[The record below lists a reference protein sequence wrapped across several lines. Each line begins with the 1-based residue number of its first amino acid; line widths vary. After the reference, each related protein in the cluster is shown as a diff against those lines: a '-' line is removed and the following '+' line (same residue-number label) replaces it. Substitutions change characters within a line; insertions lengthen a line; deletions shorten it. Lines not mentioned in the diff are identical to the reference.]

1 MSQIAK
7 TPQRFKRPSFRQIL
21 MLNNLTRWINPARGM
36 HVIARLGGAAMFK
49 KITVVAFS
57 LAAVWLLTTPAAFAD
72 DWDKLTRFT
81 VNQPFQ
87 IPGGI
92 TLPAGTYLVKIVDLV
107 ADRYVVRF
115 MSEDGLTIYSTTL
128 AFPNFR
134 PEPTDKTEMTFGE
147 AEPNEARQ
155 IQTWFY
161 PGRQFGVEFAYPER
175 RPAEFPA
182 FAAEPEAPFK
192 DSAPVYREKP
202 AEPVEEFVEE
212 PIVAVAEP
220 EEEAKPVEYPEFV
233 PVEEP
238 ELGLEYAE
246 PLPLPKTATP
256 FPAIGLIGLVAA
268 GIASSLRL
276 LNKK

>member
-1 MSQIAK
+1 
-7 TPQRFKRPSFRQIL
+7 
-21 MLNNLTRWINPARGM
+21 
-36 HVIARLGGAAMFK
+36 MFK
-49 KITVVAFS
+49 KITVAAFS

-72 DWDKLTRFT
+72 EWDKLTRFT

-115 MSEDGLTIYSTTL
+115 TSEDGLTIYSTTL

-134 PEPTDKTEMTFGE
+134 PEATDKTVLTFRE
-147 AEPNEARQ
+147 AEPNEARP
-155 IQTWFY
+155 IHTWFY
-161 PGRQFGVEFAYPER
+161 PGRQFGVEFAYPEK
-175 RPAEFPA
+175 RPVEFSALAE
-182 FAAEPEAPFK
+182 EPVTPFK
-192 DSAPVYREKP
+192 ESAPVFREKP

-212 PIVAVAEP
+212 PVVAVAEP
-220 EEEAKPVEYPEFV
+220 EEAKPVEYPEFV

-238 ELGLEYAE
+238 ELGLEFAE

-256 FPAIGLIGLVAA
+256 FPAIGLIGLIAA
-268 GIASSLRL
+268 GVASSLRL
-276 LNKK
+276 LGKK